1 MSKDYDV
8 GYGKPPKGR
17 QFRNGES
24 GNPKGRLKGH
34 KNLKTELLEELAERI
49 QIRED
54 GERRQISKQ
63 RAIVKQLVAKA
74 IKGDPKA
81 ASAIFQLAQR
91 IVGEQDP
98 ASEPTLTPVDEEI
111 LAEFLKRNSGRRK
124 KEPQDG

>member
-8 GYGKPPKGR
+8 GYGKPPKSR
-17 QFRNGES
+17 QFRKGES
-24 GNPKGRLKGH
+24 GNQKGRLKGR

-49 QIRED
+49 HIRED

-63 RAIVKQLVAKA
+63 RAIIKQLVAKA

-81 ASAIFQLAQR
+81 ASAVFQVVQR
-91 IVGEQDP
+91 VVGEQDP
-98 ASEPTLTPVDEEI
+98 ASEPVLTPVDEEI